1 MNVLIVSPFFPFPE
15 DNGSKIRLVS
25 LLKSLKNHD
34 ITIIAFKEQNEL
46 IKDEEIKNICSEY
59 HIFNRPQISYFKE
72 LLNHFSSQPLLIS
85 RFFCKEAWE
94 KTKEIVR
101 NKKIDLFIIET
112 LLMVKYAEKVPGTF
126 LILDEHNLEFIR
138 AKSRIVTS
146 KNLLVKIYNYVI
158 MVRLRRFELK
168 AIRKFDCCMVCSDND
183 KNILVNLLK
192 TDSVIVIPNAVDT
205 DYYFLN
211 RTSINGKKILFIGTL
226 WYEPNR
232 DAVLYFVKEILPL
245 LKSRVPEVEFIVVG
259 PGPTQD
265 VIALS
270 NQSNIT
276 VTGYVHDIRPYLS
289 EASVFIVPIRMGSG
303 TRLKIL
309 TAMSMGIPVV
319 STSVGMEGIAATN
332 HKDICIADDPREF
345 CDCIYKLLFDIQFSE
360 CIGSGGRALIMSQYS
375 RNAIMERLSGLWD
388 HIKEINC
395 Q

>member
-46 IKDEEIKNICSEY
+46 IKDEEIKNVCSEY
-59 HIFNRPQISYFKE
+59 YIFNRPQISYFKE

-85 RFFCKEAWE
+85 RFFCKEACE
-94 KTKEIVR
+94 KTKEIIR

-126 LILDEHNLEFIR
+126 LILDEHNLEFMR

-183 KNILVNLLK
+183 KNILVNLIAR
-192 TDSVIVIPNAVDT
+192 DSIIVIPNAVDT
-205 DYYFLN
+205 DYYFSN

-276 VTGYVHDIRPYLS
+276 VTGYVDDIRPYLS

-388 HIKEINC
+388 HIEEINC